1 MEIFQTLYDVVR
13 NMVSTLDIEELF
25 KRVLDNAIQ
34 GANAERG
41 FILINEG
48 GKFSMR
54 IARNINKKDIEAELS
69 KTVVKEIMKKREP
82 ILTFD
87 ATVDPRF
94 RNAPSIAMS
103 EVRSICAVPLLRGK
117 NLIGVIY
124 VDSSRKKGL
133 FTSDTLKF
141 LTLFSNLASLA
152 LENAKNYSLLKE
164 EHKILKRGTG
174 FGEIVGES
182 APMQKVFNLILKA
195 AESDCP
201 VLILGESGTGKELV
215 AREIYKRSGA
225 KVFVPVYCGSLPEG
239 LIESEL
245 FGYRRGAFTD
255 ATRDK
260 EGLFE
265 SADGGVIFLDEV
277 CDIPLTTQSKLLRVL
292 QNGEVRRL
300 GETLTRKVNVRPI
313 AATNKDILSRIK
325 SGEFREDLFYR
336 LNVIVI
342 YVPPLRERRV
352 DIPLLAN
359 HFLERYNERYNKN
372 LSIKK
377 EVVRSLERRFFRG
390 NVRELEN
397 LVHRFVVTEDIPDER
412 DITPEEK
419 LKTLEETEMNTIKER
434 LQEFGGNRRKTAE
447 SLGIPLRTLYYKIS
461 KYNLS

>member
-1 MEIFQTLYDVVR
+1 MEIFETLYDVVQ

-25 KRVLDNAIQ
+25 KRVLDSAIQ

-48 GKFSMR
+48 GEFSLR
-54 IARNINKKDIEAELS
+54 IARNIKRKDIEAELS
-69 KTVVKEIMKKREP
+69 KTVLKEIMEKREP

-94 RNAPSIAMS
+94 KNAPSLAMS
-103 EVRSICAVPLLRGK
+103 DVRSIGAVPLLREK

-124 VDSSRKKGL
+124 VDSSRRKGL

-141 LTLFSNLASLA
+141 LTLFSNLASIA

-182 APMQKVFNLILKA
+182 TSMKKVYNLILKA

-201 VLILGESGTGKELV
+201 ILILGESGTGKELV
-215 AREIYKRSGA
+215 AREIYKGSMA
-225 KVFVPVYCGSLPEG
+225 KAFVPVYCGSLPEG

-245 FGYRRGAFTD
+245 FGYKKGAFTD
-255 ATRDK
+255 ASRDK

-265 SADGGVIFLDEV
+265 AANDGVIFLDEV

-300 GETLTRKVNVRPI
+300 GETITRKVSVRPI
-313 AATNKDILSRIK
+313 AATNKDIISLIK
-325 SGEFREDLFYR
+325 NGGFREDLYYR
-336 LNVIVI
+336 LNVIAI
-342 YVPPLRERRV
+342 QVPPLRERRD
-352 DIPLLAN
+352 DIPMLAN

-372 LSIKK
+372 FSLKK
-377 EVVRSLERRFFRG
+377 QLVRSLERRNFRG

-397 LVHRFVVTEDIPDER
+397 LIHRFVVTEDIPPESDAPSDER
-412 DITPEEK
+412 
-419 LKTLEETEMNTIKER
+419 LKTLEEIERCTIEGR
-434 LQEFGGNRRKTAE
+434 LLEFGGNRKKTAE
-447 SLGIPLRTLYYKIS
+447 SLGIPLRTLYFKIS